1 MTSKNMILANKPDEG
16 VHRHVAVADAH
27 HCKHGS
33 EMGAAARRTPDKCLV
48 IVKEHPENWS
58 LTSAHKL
65 LYLFFPTRHED
76 ALRCGL
82 CL

>member
-65 LYLFFPTRHED
+65 L
-76 ALRCGL
+76 
-82 CL
+82 